1 MKTAPNRALWPLLAV
16 LCVLIALM
24 LWLPRGPEDSSKS
37 TEAPKSTKR
46 VKFTS
51 EKPKPLPEIEVR
63 GKHGQTDSPPENRA
77 EAFAE
82 LKRQKPR
89 LQAQFDEISG
99 APSYLQ
105 ETGKFLT
112 GKNPGKSAK
121 QVVKDYVSQFP
132 GLFGHDGTALDKAKL
147 TREDVTAHNGMTTL
161 VWQQQ
166 HGGVPLYNTI
176 FKANVTQ
183 DGEVVT
189 VSDHFL
195 PDTTVAAA
203 AEDGA
208 ADLTA
213 AQAVSKAAAGLGDV
227 VAAAEVVAVPGGEE
241 RQAFTA
247 PKLSDVTARLTWF
260 PISAS
265 EMQLSWDVVTT
276 SLARNEMYQTI
287 VDAESGELLYRR
299 SLTADVSD
307 ASYRV
312 YADAVT
318 KQPFD
323 SPFPFSPGHSTPSN
337 VQPPEVPR
345 QLLTLSA
352 ENLTASPEGWIPDGG
367 TTTLGNNVQAHTDT
381 NADNVPD
388 LPRPTSPT
396 RNFDFPVD
404 FGQSPTTYKDALVT
418 QLFYMNNWIH
428 DKTYALGFTES
439 AGNFQ
444 TNNFGKGGLG
454 NDAVQADAQDGSG
467 TNNANFNTPPDGSA
481 GRMQMFLW
489 TPADPDRDSDFDDEI
504 IVHEYGHGVSNR
516 LVGGGVLISAL
527 QTAGMGEGW
536 SDFLALSLLS
546 QPGDDVNGVHAK
558 GGYSTYLLSGMDTNY
573 YFGIRRY
580 PYSPDM
586 SKSPL
591 TFKDI
596 DPTQASPHTGIP
608 LSPRYGGVSNGNP
621 AQVHAQGETWCN
633 MLWEMRRNLVIKHGH
648 AVGNQ
653 LALQLVIDGMKLSPA
668 NPNFVQ
674 ARDGILQA
682 DVVNNAGANLD
693 EMWAGFAKR
702 GLGFSATSP
711 ASSTTNGVVEA
722 FDVPDDLFVT
732 PNGVSSTVATR
743 LSGPIE
749 PSVHVY
755 TLNNTGAV
763 AIPWTAAKTQPWI
776 SLSATS
782 GTLAPGASVEVHA
795 QIQASVL
802 NMTAGSYT
810 DTVSFT
816 NTLNSAV
823 MTRQINLTV
832 EPYTTLAASFTLD
845 SDPLW
850 SRNGQWAFGT
860 TTGAVASD
868 GSTDPTSGFTGV
880 NVLGINLAGGYA
892 TTGVTP
898 EYVTAG
904 PVNLSGMTGN
914 RVSFKRWLNASAP
927 NFLLQ
932 TVEVSNDGTNWT
944 TVWSN
949 DAAIAE
955 SAWSTQTV
963 PLGAVADNQSAVY
976 VRWGHRITGIPTS
989 RAGWNIDD
997 IEFRTSSTV
1006 TTLTADAQHL
1016 STAQG
1021 TPVSFTLTGT
1031 NTAAPAA
1038 AKIFAVT
1045 GLPNHGSITGTAP
1058 NLTYTPD
1065 AGYYGTD
1072 SLSFTVTSGGL
1083 TSSPANVVFTVG
1095 AGAPVM
1101 AVALAGGTP
1110 LPDGTST
1117 LNFGN
1122 LMNGSGKTL
1131 RLVISN
1137 TGGGPLTLG
1146 APTRDGVNSG
1156 EFTNSTLTA
1165 TRLEPGAIALLDVT
1179 WRPLQPNTRRAA
1191 LHISSNDPARTSYDI
1206 ALEGFASLPAGGV
1219 MLAEDINQTQ
1229 NGLLPAQGVTL
1240 GGVAYFPANTLDQGL
1255 EMWRSDG
1262 TTAGTFM
1269 VRDLTVGSIGGV
1281 TSSANGTLAVLGG
1294 AVYFS
1299 GNSGSTGG
1307 ELFKTDGSSAG
1318 TVLVRDIFP
1327 GVSSSFPTLMTPAGG
1342 IMYFVA
1348 TDSNGAELWK
1358 TDGTAAGTVMVKNV
1372 NGTTASSSIANL
1384 VVAGST
1390 LYFTANDGT
1399 SGVELWKSDGTTAGT
1414 VRVKDIVVGSGGSS
1428 PANLAAIGSSVV
1440 FAANN
1445 GINGTELWVSD
1456 GTDAGTVMLA
1466 DINTDAASSFPARM
1480 TAFAGKVFFTATSA
1494 IGGTELWST
1503 DGTPG
1508 GTAEFID
1515 IQTGPGSS
1523 SPDVLTVVGSA
1534 LYFSAFDA
1542 AGREPWITDG
1552 TLAGTRMVADVV
1564 FGGMSSTPVRFTS
1577 AAGTVFFAANGD
1589 GASDLELWRTN
1600 GTPATTLRVKDIYL
1614 GATGSSL
1621 GNFMSIGSLL
1631 VFSANDGLNGQEPW
1645 VSDGTENG
1653 TFMLLDGQNG
1663 TSNAAI
1669 ANLRNVNGIL
1679 MFSAADGVNG
1689 QELWKSTDGTP
1700 ANTVLS
1706 ANINTATGASSSPA
1720 NFAHI
1725 GTTLYFAASNGTGS
1739 GQFGTELYRS
1749 LTTGTGAT
1757 LVRDIFSGASS
1768 SNPANLTAVG
1778 TTLYFSATDTAAN
1791 GSELW
1796 ISTDGTSANTTLVKN
1811 INTIANTGSSI
1822 SNMVDFNGVLYFSA
1836 NDGVA
1841 GQELWR
1847 SDGTD
1852 AGTVMVMDINPGTAG
1867 SSPGNMRVFGTTLY
1881 FTATT
1886 AANGTE
1892 LWKTDG
1898 TTTSLV
1904 MDINVG
1910 TASGSVGNLTV
1921 VGTNLFFSASNGT
1934 GAGQHSGELWKTDGT
1949 TTVMVKDIFVG
1960 SGGSFPSNFLNFG
1973 GVLYFAANNGITTGL
1988 NGNELWKSD
1997 GTEAGTVLVAD
2008 VVPGTTSSSPTLLTD
2023 AGNGTF
2029 YFTALTTAAGRELWK
2044 SDGTAGGTVFVSDI
2058 LPGTGSS
2065 NPSNLTLSG
2074 NLLYFTARGPDL
2086 GLSELFSIDV
2096 RPFED
2101 IVVQY
2106 PHGTDLVDGSSTVD
2120 FGSLPA
2126 GQTTSRIFTV
2136 KNTGTQPLTFTSLSL
2151 TGPDAARFTL
2161 PAVTLTTLNTGAS
2174 TSFSIS
2180 FTAATVGA
2188 NTATLRVES
2197 TDPDENPFDITLTAT
2212 VTDAPEIVIEQPVG
2226 TPRLDGSGTIAFAES
2241 PVGTSVMRTLTL
2253 RNNGTLAL
2261 NVTGMSIT
2269 GPNAAEFIT
2278 TGAAVSLPAGSS
2290 TSFDV
2295 TFTPAGDG
2303 ARVAWLQLYS
2313 NDADEPVY
2321 DLYLTGIGHTIFP
2334 GLPQLMKDVGNQ
2346 GASSSLTSMTAYG
2359 GAVYFA
2365 TTSAAAGT
2373 ELWKTDGTAAGT
2385 VMVKDINPGAVS
2397 SSPQNLIVVGGV
2409 LYFSAIGSGGTDR
2422 ELWRSDG
2429 TSAGTVRV
2437 KDIFP
2442 GTSASNPSNM
2452 VDFNGTLFFAAAD
2465 SGANGTELWKS
2476 DGTDAGTVLVSNINT
2491 AANSSSSP
2499 ANLTVVGSTLYFTA
2513 NGSAASGLELWKTD
2527 GTGAGTMLV
2536 KDINPG
2542 AATSSPFL
2550 LRAVNGRLV
2559 LAATT
2564 PTEGTELWASDGTN
2578 AGTVLVTD
2586 LTPGAASTTFTNLF
2600 VHGSGSF
2607 MFFTPTSATYGT
2619 ELWRTDGTTA
2629 GTMLVKDINPGTNSS
2644 SVANASITP
2653 NGLVFSASNG
2663 INGSELWISDGTD
2676 AGTYMLLEI
2685 NPGSASST
2693 PSNFRMVGSQ
2703 LFFTAFSP
2711 AAGVELWRSDFT
2723 PGGTYM
2729 VQDSIPGT
2737 GSFTAS
2743 SLVQLGSVAVFQGFD
2758 PLNGSEL
2765 WITDGTAAGT
2775 RIVADL
2781 TLGTQGSGATTFTIH
2796 NGRLYLG
2803 AADVAG
2809 GNELW
2814 SVNGAAGSPAQ
2825 LRDIFAGTG
2834 SSSPNGFT
2842 SVGSTLYF
2850 AAADGPNGRELW
2862 KTDGT
2867 PAGTVLVKN
2876 IASGIG
2882 TSNPL
2887 NLAAVGSTL
2896 YFAALDTT
2904 TVGIELWKSDG
2915 TNAGTVLVKDISPAV
2930 GTNSSP
2936 ANLTDVSGTLFFSA
2950 TDGVNGIEL
2959 WKSDG
2964 TSAGTVM
2971 VKDINPGSVN
2981 STPSNLRAIGSTL
2994 YFTASTA
3001 ANGTEL
3007 WKSDGTS
3014 AGTVLVM
3021 EIAAGVASSSP
3032 ANLTV
3037 IGSTIYFSASNGLNG
3052 TELWKTDGTTT
3063 TMVKDIFA
3071 GTVSSSPAN
3080 FAAIGSTL
3088 YFSAGTTLQGTELWK
3103 SDGTNAGTVLVSDI
3117 LTGAASSS
3125 PQLLTNIQGTLYFT
3139 ALTAQ
3144 GRELWKSDG
3153 TSLGTFIVA
3162 DIWPG
3167 TSSSSPSA
3175 IGAIDQTLFILA
3187 TGQDIGSELFRY
3199 SIGAPEI
3206 SIEQPAGTILADGL
3220 STVSF
3225 GDASAANLGLLT
3237 FTLKNIGT
3245 QDLASIS
3252 AVVSGAH
3259 SADFSVSQLPSTL
3272 AAGGSTTFTVMFNP
3286 AVLGLRTAILSIAS
3300 DDSDENPFDI
3310 ALGGNGVPAVVAP
3323 VFLGSGGSSGSGT
3336 GGGVVNAPN
3345 GNGTGSL
3352 GRWES
3357 LRAGA
3362 VLASNGHIAFRGHL
3376 EIGSGTQPVTM
3387 GDFQGIWRFDGTDT
3401 RLKARSG
3408 SAAPESGGALFD
3420 MLPLNPAISPNGLIT
3435 FYGTLRMGTGAPP
3448 VTSADNL
3455 GLWSELGGGA
3465 VRLLLRKGDTIVSGK
3480 TFRSGWAI
3488 SGSSANTVALNAKL
3502 SSGTAVI
3509 HLDVNTPSVLLTVVA
3524 EEGQNAPGGGTWVAL
3539 DGNSSDPRLSANGD
3553 LGFIGW
3559 ELEGGAY
3566 MQGIYSRLN
3575 STAVGTSGATLQA
3588 RMGATAPGTSGAT
3601 FFAFERPT
3609 VFNGG
3614 MAFRGFLNLDGDNVG
3629 GTKGQGVWAGSF
3641 GSLAPVVRT
3650 GDTTAQIPTI
3660 PASSSITSVWSPFSN
3675 VLGSITMR
3683 VGLNDGV
3690 NETRAIMGSTG
3701 GTMRVIAKV
3710 GDAAPGLAGETFANF
3725 DHPVIGD
3732 GDQVAFTASTNT
3744 GTYGIWKQ
3752 ATGGGA
3758 LSLVMKV
3765 GDIISTGTGN
3775 KVVAEIALPGAT
3787 SDDRKFEERCMD
3799 ATGRLLIH
3807 VTFSDG
3813 TTSLLLGQ

>member
-1 MKTAPNRALWPLLAV
+1 MKIAPNRALWPLLAV
-16 LCVLIALM
+16 LCLLTALV
-24 LWLPRGPEDSSKS
+24 LWLPRRSATVADARPPAETS
-37 TEAPKSTKR
+37 KR
-46 VKFTS
+46 VKFVK
-51 EKPKPLPEIEVR
+51 EKPKPLPEIDLRRTSVPAS
-63 GKHGQTDSPPENRA
+63 TPPQDRA

-82 LKRQKPR
+82 LKRQKPM

-112 GKNPGKSAK
+112 GKNPGKAAK
-121 QVVKDYVSQFP
+121 EVVKDYVSQFP
-132 GLFGHDGTALDKAKL
+132 GLFGHDGAALDKARV

-166 HGGVPLYNTI
+166 HAGIPLYNTI

-183 DGEVVT
+183 AGEVIT

-203 AEDGA
+203 AEDGV
-208 ADLTA
+208 ADLSA

-227 VAAAEVVAVPGGEE
+227 VAAAEVVSVPGGED
-241 RQAFTA
+241 RQAFSA

-260 PISAS
+260 PLSAS

-299 SLTADVSD
+299 SLTADISD

-367 TTTLGNNVQAHTDT
+367 TTTLGNNVHAHTDT

-396 RNFDFPVD
+396 RNFDFPVN
-404 FGQSPTTYKDALVT
+404 FAQSPTTYKDALVT

-444 TNNFGKGGLG
+444 TNNFGKGGVG

-467 TNNANFNTPPDGSA
+467 VNNANFGTPPDGSA

-489 TPADPDRDSDFDDEI
+489 TPAEPDRDSDFDDEI

-536 SDFLALSLLS
+536 SDFLALALLS
-546 QPGDDVNGVHAK
+546 QSGDDVNGVQAK

-608 LSPRYGGVSNGNP
+608 LSPRYGGVSNGSP

-674 ARDGILQA
+674 ARDGIIQA

-711 ASSTTNGVVEA
+711 DSSTTNGVLEA

-732 PNGVSSTVATR
+732 PTGAYASVATR
-743 LSGPIE
+743 LTGPIE
-749 PSVHVY
+749 PFVHVF

-763 AIPWTAAKTQPWI
+763 PLPWTAAKTQPWI

-782 GTLAPGASVEVHA
+782 GTLAPGASTEVLA
-795 QIQASVL
+795 YVQSSVL
-802 NMTAGSYT
+802 TMAAGSYT

-823 MTRQINLTV
+823 MARTINLTV

-850 SRNGQWAFGT
+850 PRNGQWAFGT
-860 TTGAVASD
+860 PTGAVASD
-868 GSTDPTSGFTGV
+868 GSEDPTSGFTGV
-880 NVLGINLAGGYA
+880 NVLGINLTGGYA
-892 TTGVTP
+892 TTGTTP

-904 PVNLSGMTGN
+904 PVNLSGMMGN

-949 DAAIAE
+949 AAAIAE
-955 SAWSTQTV
+955 SDWSTQTV
-963 PLGAVADNQSAVY
+963 PLGAVADDQSAVY
-976 VRWGHRITGIPTS
+976 VRWGHRLTGAPTS

-997 IEFRTSSTV
+997 IEFRTSSTS
-1006 TTLTADAQHL
+1006 TTLTADAQQL

-1021 TPVSFTLTGT
+1021 APVNFTLTGT
-1031 NTAAPAA
+1031 NTTSPGA
-1038 AKIFAVT
+1038 AKTFAVT
-1045 GLPNHGSITGTAP
+1045 GIPNHGSLTGTAP
-1058 NLTYTPD
+1058 NFTYTPD

-1072 SLSFTVTSGGL
+1072 SLSFTVTSGGV

-1101 AVALAGGTP
+1101 AVALENGTP

-1117 LNFGN
+1117 LSFGN
-1122 LMNGSGKTL
+1122 VMSGSAKTL

-1137 TGGGPLTLG
+1137 SGTGPLTLG
-1146 APTRDGVNSG
+1146 APTRDGTNSG
-1156 EFTNSTLTA
+1156 EFTNSTLSL
-1165 TRLEPGAIALLDVT
+1165 TRLDPGGQTVLDVI
-1179 WRPLQPNTRRAA
+1179 WKPLQPNTRRAT
-1191 LHISSNDPARTSYDI
+1191 LRIPSSDPVRTSYDI
-1206 ALEGFASLPAGGV
+1206 ALEGFATLPAGGV
-1219 MLAEDINQTQ
+1219 MLAEDINQTP
-1229 NGLLPAQGVTL
+1229 NGLQPAQGVTL
-1240 GGVAYFPANTLDQGL
+1240 GGVAYFPATTLDLGQ

-1269 VRDLTVGSIGGV
+1269 VRDLTVGAGSGV
-1281 TSSANGTLAVLGG
+1281 TSSTAGTVAVFGG

-1299 GNSGSTGG
+1299 GNTGSIGG
-1307 ELFKTDGSSAG
+1307 ELVKTDGTSAG
-1318 TVLVRDIFP
+1318 TVLVKDIFP
-1327 GVSSSFPTLMTPAGG
+1327 GASASSPTLMTPAGS

-1348 TDSNGAELWK
+1348 SDSNGAELWK
-1358 TDGTAAGTVMVKNV
+1358 TDGTSAGTVLVRNV
-1372 NGTTASSSIANL
+1372 NGTTASSGIANL
-1384 VVAGST
+1384 VMAGST

-1399 SGVELWKSDGTTAGT
+1399 SGVELWKSNGTTAGT
-1414 VRVKDIVVGSGGSS
+1414 VLVKDIVVGSGSSS

-1440 FAANN
+1440 FAAND

-1466 DINTDAASSFPARM
+1466 DITPGTGSSSPARL
-1480 TAFAGKVFFTATSA
+1480 TAFAGRIFFTATST
-1494 IGGTELWST
+1494 IGGNELWST

-1508 GTAEFID
+1508 GTTEFMD
-1515 IQTGPGSS
+1515 ILGGTGGS
-1523 SPDVLTVVGSA
+1523 SPDVLTVIGSEM
-1534 LYFSAFDA
+1534 YFSAA
-1542 AGREPWITDG
+1542 NTAGREPWVTDG
-1552 TLAGTRMVADVV
+1552 TTTGTRQVADVV
-1564 FGGMSSTPVRFTS
+1564 FGGLGSTPVRFTA

-1589 GASDLELWRTN
+1589 GTSDLELWRTN
-1600 GTPATTLRVKDIYL
+1600 GTQATTTRVKDIFL
-1614 GATGSSL
+1614 GTTGSSL
-1621 GNFMSIGSLL
+1621 ANFMSIGSLL
-1631 VFSANDGLNGQEPW
+1631 VFSANEGLNGQEPW
-1645 VSDGTENG
+1645 ASDGTENG

-1663 TSNAAI
+1663 TNTASI
-1669 ANLRNVNGIL
+1669 ANLRDVNGIL

-1706 ANINTATGASSSPA
+1706 ANINTGSASSSPS

-1725 GTTLYFAASNGTGS
+1725 GTTLYFAASNGTNT

-1749 LTTGTGAT
+1749 TTTSTGAT
-1757 LVRDIFSGASS
+1757 LVRDIFTGTSS
-1768 SNPANLTAVG
+1768 SSPTSLTAVG
-1778 TTLYFSATDTAAN
+1778 TVLYFSATDTAAN
-1791 GSELW
+1791 GAELW
-1796 ISTDGTSANTTLVKN
+1796 KSTDGTSANTTLVKN
-1811 INTIANTGSSI
+1811 INALASTGSSI

-1852 AGTVMVMDINPGTAG
+1852 AGTVMVMDINPGTSG
-1867 SSPGNMRVFGTTLY
+1867 SSPANMRVIGTTLY

-1886 AANGTE
+1886 AANGLE

-1898 TTTSLV
+1898 TTTTMV
-1904 MDINVG
+1904 MDIVPG
-1910 TASGSVGNLTV
+1910 TTSSGLGVLTV
-1921 VGTNLFFSASNGT
+1921 VGTNLFFVANTTANGT
-1934 GAGQHSGELWKTDGT
+1934 ELWKTDGT
-1949 TTVMVKDIFVG
+1949 STAMVKDIIVG
-1960 SGGSFPSNFLNFG
+1960 SVGSLPSNFLNFG
-1973 GVLYFAANNGITTGL
+1973 GVLYFSASNGTTTGL

-2008 VVPGTTSSSPTLLTD
+2008 IVPGTISSSPTQMTD

-2029 YFTALTTAAGRELWK
+2029 YFTANITATGRELWK
-2044 SDGTAGGTVFVSDI
+2044 SDGTAGGTVLVADI

-2065 NPSNLTLSG
+2065 NPANLTLSG
-2074 NLLYFTARGPDL
+2074 NLLYFVARGPDL

-2101 IVVQY
+2101 IAVQY
-2106 PHGTDLVDGSSTVD
+2106 PHGTDLVDGSSSVD
-2120 FGSLPA
+2120 FGSLAA
-2126 GQTTSRIFTV
+2126 GQTSSRSFTV
-2136 KNTGTQPLTFTSLSL
+2136 RNNGTQPLTFTSLSL
-2151 TGPDAARFTL
+2151 TGPQAARFTL
-2161 PAVTLTTLNTGAS
+2161 PSVALTTLNTGVS
-2174 TSFSIS
+2174 TSFVVS
-2180 FTAATVGA
+2180 FTAATSGA

-2197 TDPDENPFDITLTAT
+2197 TDPDENPFDIALTAT

-2241 PVGTSVMRTLTL
+2241 PLGTPVTRTLTM
-2253 RNNGTLAL
+2253 RNDGTLAL
-2261 NVTGMSIT
+2261 NITGMSIT
-2269 GPNAAEFIT
+2269 GPNAAEFST
-2278 TGAAVSLPAGSS
+2278 TGAAVILPAGSS

-2295 TFTPAGDG
+2295 TFTPAAAG
-2303 ARVAWLQLYS
+2303 ARVASLQVSS
-2313 NDADEPVY
+2313 NDADESVY
-2321 DLYLTGIGHTIFP
+2321 DLYLTGIGHSVIA
-2334 GLPQLMKDVGNQ
+2334 GMPQLMKDVGNQ
-2346 GASSSLTSMTAYG
+2346 GASSSLTSLTSFG

-2365 TTSAAAGT
+2365 GPPTASGI

-2429 TSAGTVRV
+2429 TSAGTLRV
-2437 KDIFP
+2437 KDIFA
-2442 GTSASNPSNM
+2442 GTTASNPSNM

-2465 SGANGTELWKS
+2465 SAANGTELWKS

-2491 AANSSSSP
+2491 AASTSSSP

-2513 NGSAASGLELWKTD
+2513 NGSAVSGLELWKTD
-2527 GTGAGTMLV
+2527 GTGAGTLLV

-2542 AATSSPFL
+2542 AATSSPSFL
-2550 LRAVNGRLV
+2550 RSVNGQV
-2559 LAATT
+2559 VFAATT
-2564 PTEGTELWASDGTN
+2564 PTEGTELWASNGTD

-2586 LTPGAASTTFTNLF
+2586 LTPGAGSTTLTNLF

-2607 MFFTPTSATYGT
+2607 MFFTPTSATYGV
-2619 ELWRTDGTTA
+2619 ELWRTDGTAA
-2629 GTMLVKDINPGTNSS
+2629 GTMLVKDINPGTNAS

-2676 AGTYMLLEI
+2676 PGTYMLLEI
-2685 NPGSASST
+2685 NPGTGSST

-2703 LFFTAFSP
+2703 LFFTAFSS
-2711 AAGVELWRSDFT
+2711 AAGTELWRTDFT
-2723 PGGTYM
+2723 PAGTYM
-2729 VQDSIPGT
+2729 IQDTIPGSS
-2737 GSFTAS
+2737 SFTAS
-2743 SLVQLGSVAVFQGFD
+2743 SLVQLGSLAVFLGVD
-2758 PLNGSEL
+2758 SPNGSEL

-2775 RIVADL
+2775 RTIADL
-2781 TLGTQGSGATTFTIH
+2781 TLGSQGNGATTFSIH

-2814 SVNGAAGSPAQ
+2814 SVNGAAGSLSQ
-2825 LRDIFAGTG
+2825 FRDISVGAVG
-2834 SSSPNGFT
+2834 STPGSLT
-2842 SVGSTLYF
+2842 TVGSTLYF
-2850 AAADGPNGRELW
+2850 AATDSANGRELW

-2867 PAGTVLVKN
+2867 PAGTVLVRN
-2876 IASGIG
+2876 IASGNG
-2882 TSNPL
+2882 SSTPV
-2887 NLAAVGSTL
+2887 NLAAVGSML
-2896 YFAALDTT
+2896 YFAAQDST
-2904 TVGIELWKSDG
+2904 TV
-2915 TNAGTVLVKDISPAV
+2915 
-2930 GTNSSP
+2930 
-2936 ANLTDVSGTLFFSA
+2936 
-2950 TDGVNGIEL
+2950 
-2959 WKSDG
+2959 
-2964 TSAGTVM
+2964 
-2971 VKDINPGSVN
+2971 
-2981 STPSNLRAIGSTL
+2981 
-2994 YFTASTA
+2994 
-3001 ANGTEL
+3001 GTEL

-3014 AGTVLVM
+3014 AGTVLVKDISATASTSSSPANLTDVNGTLFFSATDGANGIELWKSDGTSVGTVMVRDINPGSAASTPSNLRAIGSTLFFTATSATNGTELWKSDGTNAGTVLVM
-3021 EIAAGVASSSP
+3021 EIAAGTASSSP

-3037 IGSTIYFSASNGLNG
+3037 IGSTLYFSASNGTTTGLNG
-3052 TELWKTDGTTT
+3052 IELWKTDGTTT
-3063 TMVKDIFA
+3063 SMVRDILG
-3071 GTVSSSPAN
+3071 GTGSSSPAN

-3088 YFSAGTTLQGTELWK
+3088 YFSANTTAQGIELWK
-3103 SDGTNAGTVLVSDI
+3103 SDGTNAGTVIVSDI
-3117 LTGAASSS
+3117 VTGAASSS
-3125 PQLLTNIQGTLYFT
+3125 PLLLTNIHGTLYFT
-3139 ALTAQ
+3139 ALATQ
-3144 GRELWKSDG
+3144 GRELWKSNG
-3153 TSLGTFIVA
+3153 TAVGTVLVA

-3167 TSSSSPSA
+3167 TSSSAPTA

-3187 TGQDIGSELFRY
+3187 TGQDIGAELFSY
-3199 SIGAPEI
+3199 DLALPEI
-3206 SIEQPAGTILADGL
+3206 SIEQPVNVALIDGAASIDL
-3220 STVSF
+3220 GEAVRNAESTSLVF
-3225 GDASAANLGLLT
+3225 TLRNTGSAALSGLTPLIDGAHAAEFAISGLPASVAAGSSGT
-3237 FTLKNIGT
+3237 FTI
-3245 QDLASIS
+3245 
-3252 AVVSGAH
+3252 
-3259 SADFSVSQLPSTL
+3259 
-3272 AAGGSTTFTVMFNP
+3272 TFTP
-3286 AVLGLRTAILSIAS
+3286 TALGVRTAALHLANNDPNES
-3300 DDSDENPFDI
+3300 PFDI
-3310 ALGGNGVPAVVAP
+3310 ALT
-3323 VFLGSGGSSGSGT
+3323 GT
-3336 GGGVVNAPN
+3336 GGYTAAEAWRLANF
-3345 GNGTGSL
+3345 GSID
-3352 GRWES
+3352 
-3357 LRAGA
+3357 
-3362 VLASNGHIAFRGHL
+3362 N
-3376 EIGSGTQPVTM
+3376 T
-3387 GDFQGIWRFDGTDT
+3387 
-3401 RLKARSG
+3401 
-3408 SAAPESGGALFD
+3408 
-3420 MLPLNPAISPNGLIT
+3420 
-3435 FYGTLRMGTGAPP
+3435 GTGADTANSDGDGLNNLMEFAFGLNPNASDSSALVLTGSTLTARGTAIP
-3448 VTSADNL
+3448 RLLVQGTSTNYQAAFCRNLAAVAAGYTYTVQFSADL
-3455 GLWSELGGGA
+3455 TTWFS
-3465 VRLLLRKGDTIVSGK
+3465 
-3480 TFRSGWAI
+3480 
-3488 SGSSANTVALNAKL
+3488 SSAT
-3502 SSGTAVI
+3502 
-3509 HLDVNTPSVLLTVVA
+3509 
-3524 EEGQNAPGGGTWVAL
+3524 
-3539 DGNSSDPRLSANGD
+3539 
-3553 LGFIGW
+3553 
-3559 ELEGGAY
+3559 
-3566 MQGIYSRLN
+3566 
-3575 STAVGTSGATLQA
+3575 
-3588 RMGATAPGTSGAT
+3588 
-3601 FFAFERPT
+3601 PT
-3609 VFNGG
+3609 V
-3614 MAFRGFLNLDGDNVG
+3614 
-3629 GTKGQGVWAGSF
+3629 
-3641 GSLAPVVRT
+3641 
-3650 GDTTAQIPTI
+3650 
-3660 PASSSITSVWSPFSN
+3660 
-3675 VLGSITMR
+3675 
-3683 VGLNDGV
+3683 
-3690 NETRAIMGSTG
+3690 
-3701 GTMRVIAKV
+3701 
-3710 GDAAPGLAGETFANF
+3710 
-3725 DHPVIGD
+3725 
-3732 GDQVAFTASTNT
+3732 
-3744 GTYGIWKQ
+3744 Q
-3752 ATGGGA
+3752 A
-3758 LSLVMKV
+3758 
-3765 GDIISTGTGN
+3765 
-3775 KVVAEIALPGAT
+3775 
-3787 SDDRKFEERCMD
+3787 
-3799 ATGRLLIH
+3799 
-3807 VTFSDG
+3807 SDG
-3813 TTSLLLGQ
+3813 SVQAVTVPYPFLLPNRQKARFFRVTVSPPP